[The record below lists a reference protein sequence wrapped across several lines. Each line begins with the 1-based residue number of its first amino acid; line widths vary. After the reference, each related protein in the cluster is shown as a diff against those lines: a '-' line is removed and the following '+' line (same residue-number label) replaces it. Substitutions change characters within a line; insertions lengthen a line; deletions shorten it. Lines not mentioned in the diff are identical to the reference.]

1 MHAKPGE
8 KGLPWH
14 GGPVAKNPP
23 SNAGGAV
30 SIPGQGTKIPSAAW
44 YGQNKKKKKIR
55 RRRSQV
61 VSTDE

>member
-23 SNAGGAV
+23 SNAGDMGL
-30 SIPGQGTKIPSAAW
+30 IPGRGTKIPYAVRQLMSP
-44 YGQNKKKKKIR
+44 YTLESMHHN
-55 RRRSQV
+55 
-61 VSTDE
+61 